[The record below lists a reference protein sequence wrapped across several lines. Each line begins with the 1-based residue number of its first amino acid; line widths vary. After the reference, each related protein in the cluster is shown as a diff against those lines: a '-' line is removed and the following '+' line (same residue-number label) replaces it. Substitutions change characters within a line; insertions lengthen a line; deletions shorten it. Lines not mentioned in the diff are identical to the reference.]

1 MYLLLSFLFLGRI
14 CISQVFVEGGDESSR
29 CVLSLL
35 VFLLLFSSLG
45 LEEASLGLKGQFSSL
60 SIVSVGLLVHS
71 SNSGK
76 VRVECLQ
83 CLEVFQWVLL
93 LLRVDWLVFSFVSDG
108 TLDGIR
114 VDDLGN
120 IRVGQDSSV
129 EMVSTL
135 FLAWGSVATEDLV
148 KGREGRFSPDDE
160 SSEVATWSQLS
171 QVKSVDI
178 ADFNTWDVS
187 DGSEESDVFVV
198 VNEKWALTELVSSV
212 SELAFTS
219 SDDLSVGNSF
229 NIFVGTE
236 SLQESNDVSGLFD
249 TFDLVVNNQWEVG
262 DTADSV
268 ASSQNERSQ
277 SGSSQGSSDGVSL
290 LLDVDFSVP
299 SSPGL
304 QWSEHSTFSTRV
316 GEGTLSGSGST
327 TSTNSWYSCD
337 GTTWT
342 PRDSGVLHTS
352 LSEDS
357 VSLTGVLGDLI
368 MDKSDDIESDGS
380 SADSWKGN
388 LVEDLLGVLGVENGD
403 GWSC

>member
-108 TLDGIR
+108 
-114 VDDLGN
+114 
-120 IRVGQDSSV
+120 
-129 EMVSTL
+129 
-135 FLAWGSVATEDLV
+135 
-148 KGREGRFSPDDE
+148 
-160 SSEVATWSQLS
+160 
-171 QVKSVDI
+171 
-178 ADFNTWDVS
+178 
-187 DGSEESDVFVV
+187 SEESDVFVV
-198 VNEKWALTELVSSV
+198 VNEEWALTELVSSV

-327 TSTNSWYSCD
+327 TSTDSWYSCD